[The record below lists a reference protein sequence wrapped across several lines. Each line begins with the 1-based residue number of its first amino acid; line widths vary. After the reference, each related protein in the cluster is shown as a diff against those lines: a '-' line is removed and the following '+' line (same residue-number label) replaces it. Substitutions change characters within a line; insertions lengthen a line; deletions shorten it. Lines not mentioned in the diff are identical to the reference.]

1 MEAESRK
8 LLLLAPILLCC
19 FVGISG
25 KQASFPPLFQQ
36 ISIASPDRERLW
48 MQGKKVFCFC
58 FFLFLQGKKVG
69 GSSK

>member
-19 FVGISG
+19 FVDISG
-25 KQASFPPLFQQ
+25 KFPPLFQQ

-48 MQGKKVFCFC
+48 MQGKKV
-58 FFLFLQGKKVG
+58 G
-69 GSSK
+69 GSK